1 MRPQGTDSAVQRK
14 RRTTVR
20 ITAALAV
27 LLGLAGLVFAAASL
41 RSSGDAGSPRPTSH
55 ENAARPPD
63 PLAQADDLDSPTRL
77 AASTLTLP
85 GLPTSMRDD
94 APTPAAQNECPL
106 YPILEPAEESGHAFY
121 FTRGAYNS
129 GGSYWGRRR
138 RSSWATDFEKAD
150 RQFLVLLREL
160 IDIDA
165 FPCENPVR
173 LDDPELRRFPF
184 LYMVEVGYLGL
195 TEPEIEGLRN
205 YLLAGGFLLVDD
217 FWGNA
222 EWANFERYI
231 RRVLPEYPISD
242 VPPDHPIF
250 RVAYNIDEV
259 LQVPSIQNA
268 QWGVYYERE
277 DAKVPYVRGIF
288 DDNGRLLVGIV
299 WNSDLGDA
307 WEWAEQPDYPWDR
320 ANFAIKMGVNFIVY
334 AMTH

>member
-1 MRPQGTDSAVQRK
+1 MARQKTDSAVRGN
-14 RRTTVR
+14 RRTTIR
-20 ITAALAV
+20 ITTAV
-27 LLGLAGLVFAAASL
+27 AMLLGLAGLAFAAAVL
-41 RSSGDAGSPRPTSH
+41 RSGDGGGTPAVTGVPPSG
-55 ENAARPPD
+55 
-63 PLAQADDLDSPTRL
+63 PLAHASASGGPTYP
-77 AASTLTLP
+77 AASAASLAGTP
-85 GLPTSMRDD
+85 PSMRAALPTQ
-94 APTPAAQNECPL
+94 AAQDECPPV
-106 YPILEPAEESGHAFY
+106 PILEPASESRHAFY

-129 GGSYWGRRR
+129 SSPYWGGRR

-165 FPCENPVR
+165 FPCENPIR
-173 LDDPELRRFPF
+173 LDDPDLRRFPF
-184 LYMVEVGYLGL
+184 LYMVEVGYMGL

-222 EWANFERYI
+222 EWSNFERNI
-231 RRVLPEYPISD
+231 RRVLPEYPITELGI
-242 VPPDHPIF
+242 DHPVF
-250 RVAYNIDEV
+250 NVAYKIDEI
-259 LQVPSIQNA
+259 LQVPSIGNA
-268 QWGVYYERE
+268 RWGVYYERE

-288 DDNGRLLVGIV
+288 DDNGRLMVGVV

-320 ANFAIKMGVNFIVY
+320 ANFAIKMGVNFIMY

>member
-1 MRPQGTDSAVQRK
+1 MRPQGTDSAVQRT

-20 ITAALAV
+20 ITAAVAM
-27 LLGLAGLVFAAASL
+27 LLGLAGLVFAAATL
-41 RSSGDAGSPRPTSH
+41 RSSGDSGRPT
-55 ENAARPPD
+55 A
-63 PLAQADDLDSPTRL
+63 
-77 AASTLTLP
+77 
-85 GLPTSMRDD
+85 
-94 APTPAAQNECPL
+94 TPQETAGQDECPL
-106 YPILEPAEESGHAFY
+106 YPILEPAEESRHAFY
-121 FTRGAYNS
+121 FTRGIYNS
-129 GGSYWGRRR
+129 RSPYWGGRGRGR
-138 RSSWATDFEKAD
+138 ARWATDFEKAD

-165 FPCENPVR
+165 FACENPVQ

-222 EWANFERYI
+222 EWANFERNI
-231 RRVLPEYPISD
+231 RRVLPEYPITD
-242 VPPDHPIF
+242 LPMDHPVF

-259 LQVPSIQNA
+259 LQVPSIDYA
-268 QWGVYYERE
+268 RWGVYYERE

-288 DDNGRLLVGIV
+288 DDNGRLMVGIV
-299 WNSDLGDA
+299 LNSDLGDA
-307 WEWAEQPDYPWDR
+307 WEWAERPDYPWDR